1 METTEI
7 KSRVKNT
14 VKVMWFVAFL
24 WVVYSSGRKLWEYL
38 FPTTEQLAKEII
50 LAYKK
55 TIPTW
60 SDFMLRYDGNLT
72 RDTLFID
79 VSDQSVSIQYKML
92 SMLLLDNGKVVTHTQ
107 RVIDDMISLNLFE
120 VSSILQNENDK
131 VFYDILD
138 EFQQNKKI
146 QNMDYKTLQ
155 QMVEDEEVD
164 SL

>member
-1 METTEI
+1 
-7 KSRVKNT
+7 
-14 VKVMWFVAFL
+14 
-24 WVVYSSGRKLWEYL
+24 
-38 FPTTEQLAKEII
+38 
-50 LAYKK
+50 
-55 TIPTW
+55 
-60 SDFMLRYDGNLT
+60 MLRYDGNLT

-155 QMVEDEEVD
+155 QMIENDEVE